1 MIYVYDNN
9 SLSNILNHYYPDR
22 FPSFWEKFDEMI
34 QNGEIISVREVR
46 FELTSKFSDEVI
58 DRLVKY
64 NDAFF
69 ANPTPEELGFITK
82 IYSVLHFQQNLDY
95 VKEQAEKKAKEAKEA
110 RTHEKVDDGVF
121 VSGEERETVT
131 GGEGYS
137 VDVSSGGDVVNTE
150 EAVNIVDDATKSAL
164 DAVDPWLARRTNP

>member
-64 NDAFF
+64 NNSFF
-69 ANPTPEELGFITK
+69 ANPTPEELGFITE
-82 IYSVLHFQQNLDY
+82 IYSVLHFQQNLDRKKLLQGGY
-95 VKEQAEKKAKEAKEA
+95 FADPFVIAKAWKEKGTVVTEESNKEHAAKIPNICDHFDIHCKNLEGFLVKENWK
-110 RTHEKVDDGVF
+110 F
-121 VSGEERETVT
+121 
-131 GGEGYS
+131 
-137 VDVSSGGDVVNTE
+137 
-150 EAVNIVDDATKSAL
+150 
-164 DAVDPWLARRTNP
+164 